1 MAWIEPVNNRT
12 SAVKYNETDL
22 NRVGNNMQYLA
33 DLLNSYGYKVR
44 IQPKTDWLAADIPTQ
59 PQMAQL
65 LADLQALQDAY
76 YTLNSTPEQPAS
88 MNNLRFTGANH
99 IEQILLDIRT
109 VITRMEKGY
118 RYCGTFYC
126 GQEVVLP

>member
-1 MAWIEPVNNRT
+1 MSIIDTLITDRT
-12 SAVKYNETDL
+12 GGYYNASDL
-22 NRVGNNMQYLA
+22 NRVSEAMQYLA
-33 DLLNSYGYKVR
+33 DLLNSYGYKVK
-44 IQPKTDWLAADIPTQ
+44 IQPKTDWLTADIPTRAQ
-59 PQMAQL
+59 IAQL

-76 YTLNSTPEQPAS
+76 YTLNSTPEQPAT
-88 MNNLRFTGANH
+88 MDNLKWYDANN